1 MNKNMDW
8 KKQMENAEVSKRDRK
23 EYLRKRKRELNS
35 RINKTRKLVYHSNRD
50 EKLIKKW
57 REELEKVEIEM
68 DTI

>member
-1 MNKNMDW
+1 MKKKLDW

>member
-1 MNKNMDW
+1 MKKNMDW
-8 KKQMENAEVSKRDRK
+8 KKQMENAEVPKRDRK

>member
-1 MNKNMDW
+1 MKKNMDW

>member
-1 MNKNMDW
+1 MKKNMDW

-35 RINKTRKLVYHSNRD
+35 RINKTRKIVYHSNRD

-57 REELEKVEIEM
+57 VEELEKVEIEM
-68 DTI
+68 ATI

>member
-1 MNKNMDW
+1 MKKNMDW

-35 RINKTRKLVYHSNRD
+35 RINKTRKIVYHSNRD